1 MNQRTLY
8 RVLYYIMARLYLVVQ
23 TGQIEAVWGLTQFR
37 VYKLSNFSLFFLRL
51 DISLCPEICIRNLSI
66 QLDLVY

>member
-23 TGQIEAVWGLTQFR
+23 TGRVEAVWGLTQFR
-37 VYKLSNFSLFFLRL
+37 VYKLSNFSLFFAFGHF
-51 DISLCPEICIRNLSI
+51 SLSRNM
-66 QLDLVY
+66 YP

>member
-1 MNQRTLY
+1 MNQRTVY

-37 VYKLSNFSLFFLRL
+37 VYKLSNFSIFMRL